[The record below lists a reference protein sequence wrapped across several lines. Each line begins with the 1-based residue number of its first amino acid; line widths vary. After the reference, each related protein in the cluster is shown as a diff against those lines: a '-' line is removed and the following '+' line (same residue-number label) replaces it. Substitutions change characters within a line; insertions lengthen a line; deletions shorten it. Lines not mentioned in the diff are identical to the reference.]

1 MASFIMAMNILADAK
16 KLHSDL
22 AHQIDLSL
30 DLFAENQVKK
40 LQVYATMGRYDM
52 VAIFDAEDQ
61 NVAFKVASQINARGV
76 LETETWPIIPFED
89 FSNMIAR

>member
-30 DLFAENQVKK
+30 DLFAENQVKE

>member
-1 MASFIMAMNILADAK
+1 MTSFIMAMNILADAK

-40 LQVYATMGRYDM
+40 LKVYATMGRYDM

>member
-30 DLFAENQVKK
+30 DLFAENQVKGLK
-40 LQVYATMGRYDM
+40 VYATMGRYDM